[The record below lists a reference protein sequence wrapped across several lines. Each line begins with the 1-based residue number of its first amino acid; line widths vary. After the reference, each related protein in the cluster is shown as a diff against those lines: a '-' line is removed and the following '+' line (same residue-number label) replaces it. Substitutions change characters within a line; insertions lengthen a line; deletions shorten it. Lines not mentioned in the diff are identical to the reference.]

1 MVESLAKVAQEGL
14 RSRAR
19 GIGFTVA
26 PLIFYPSGFIEI

>member
-1 MVESLAKVAQEGL
+1 MVESLAQVAQEGL

-26 PLIFYPSGFIEI
+26 PPIFYPLGFIEI